1 MNGQIL
7 RMNKQHEQNLFM
19 FNNEWI
25 NLFILQGWIFLGFLT
40 IRPTPADGLMKF
52 VHTYFL
58 SVYTLPY

>member
-25 NLFILQGWIFLGFLT
+25 NLFILLKKSEKL
-40 IRPTPADGLMKF
+40 D
-52 VHTYFL
+52 HE
-58 SVYTLPY
+58 